1 MTTGNQISYRKQF
14 EQKIL
19 RPLGLNA
26 ESHAILWIV
35 LIGALATGGVLYVT
49 RGNVKAAIALLVP
62 YILLLITIYRLE
74 YSLYILVFSVL
85 LFDQFAIPGF
95 TPWTYEIEFFRN
107 LKEITY
113 LPYSPAGVVNA
124 IELHLTLL
132 ICLWLLVVVV
142 KKNYRLQPIPAWGA
156 FLGFFLWFLFSFANG
171 LRSGGDFLVALWEI
185 RALVYFCV
193 IFLIVPQII
202 RTRKQLKT
210 LIWIFIIA
218 ISFKAFQVLER
229 YVSMGFTTAGLPTLA
244 NHEDPV
250 FITTL
255 LILLTA
261 MFVFNARTKQ
271 RWVLTILLVP
281 LLLAIYL
288 SLRRAAIAGML
299 VTFASF
305 VWLLPIKKQKAFL
318 RYAIPIAVF
327 LFLYGFA
334 FWNSS
339 STLAGP
345 VQLIKS
351 GVTQPS
357 IEESRED
364 YYSNMYRDIENYN
377 LATTFKRK
385 PVVGIGFGKKYDL
398 PLELARISFPLRD
411 YIPHNEIFWY
421 LIKTGSIGFF
431 LFWLFFNGFVYKGVT
446 VLNKLQDPYLRAV
459 CVMVVLAVINQM
471 VVSYYDLQLTYYRN
485 MIYLGTLMGLLPL
498 IERIGSNQKEEE
510 NMSDTAQISGEI

>member
-1 MTTGNQISYRKQF
+1 M
-14 EQKIL
+14 
-19 RPLGLNA
+19 
-26 ESHAILWIV
+26 
-35 LIGALATGGVLYVT
+35 
-49 RGNVKAAIALLVP
+49 
-62 YILLLITIYRLE
+62 
-74 YSLYILVFSVL
+74 
-85 LFDQFAIPGF
+85 
-95 TPWTYEIEFFRN
+95 
-107 LKEITY
+107 
-113 LPYSPAGVVNA
+113 
-124 IELHLTLL
+124 
-132 ICLWLLVVVV
+132 
-142 KKNYRLQPIPAWGA
+142 
-156 FLGFFLWFLFSFANG
+156 GFFLWFLFSFVNG

-185 RALVYFCV
+185 RALVYFC
-193 IFLIVPQII
+193 IIYLIVPQII
-202 RTRKQLKT
+202 QTRKQLKT
-210 LIWIFIIA
+210 LVWIFIIV
-218 ISFKAFQVLER
+218 ISFKAFQILER
-229 YVSMGFTTAGLPTLA
+229 YASMGFTTAGLPTLA

-261 MFVFNARTKQ
+261 MFVFKVQNKQ
-271 RWVLTILLVP
+271 RWLLTVLIIP
-281 LLLAIYL
+281 LLLALYL

-299 VTFASF
+299 VAFASY
-305 VWLLPIKKQKAFL
+305 VWLLPVQKQKTFL
-318 RYAIPIAVF
+318 RYAIPIAVG
-327 LFLYGFA
+327 LFFYGFA

-377 LATTFKRK
+377 LAVTFKRK
-385 PVVGIGFGKKYDL
+385 PIMGIGFGKKYDL

-446 VLNKLQDPYLRAV
+446 VLDKLKDPYLRAV

-498 IERIGSNQKEEE
+498 IERIGADQEVPTNKNSNRE
-510 NMSDTAQISGEI
+510 ISA